1 MISCLLELLREQ
13 GNILFLMPKFDNIS
27 ISLPRI
33 IFKDKIVKFKYTIWD
48 FTNMI
53 TLKKKEII
61 FICLKYREESIYKLH
76 LSFFCFLLF

>member
-1 MISCLLELLREQ
+1 MISYLLELLREQ

-48 FTNMI
+48 FANMI
-53 TLKKKEII
+53 TLKK
-61 FICLKYREESIYKLH
+61 RENLH
-76 LSFFCFLLF
+76 LFKI